1 MGRPDSERL
10 VGVSGHQAFDAR
22 TTELVREAFR
32 ELLAGG
38 PVAGITCL
46 AAGADQ
52 IFAETVLELGGRILV
67 ICPCGRYEE
76 AFTDDAGRAGYRS
89 LLAAASDLVTLPFDE
104 PSDDA
109 FESAGCELVDRCDHL
124 IAVWDGLPAAGRGG
138 TAGVVRYARS
148 QGKRVSIVWP
158 DGARRA

>member
-10 VGVSGHQAFDAR
+10 VGISGHQAFDAP

-32 ELLAGG
+32 ELLADG

-67 ICPCGRYEE
+67 ICPCRRYEE
-76 AFTDDAGRAGYRS
+76 AFLDEAGRAGYRS
-89 LLAAASDLVTLPFDE
+89 LLAAASDLVTMPFDE

-109 FESAGCELVDRCDHL
+109 FWSAGRELVDRSDHL
-124 IAVWDGLPAAGRGG
+124 IAVWDGRQVGGPGG
-138 TAGVVRYARS
+138 TAGVVAYARS
-148 QGKRVSIVWP
+148 LGKQVSIVWP
-158 DGARRA
+158 DGA